1 MISQSWQTLNFL
13 GDGTPLQEQPDS
25 SAMLP
30 RVITNVEF
38 AKNMPKDQVLSY
50 LVRTPSD
57 SSAANLYETLTGQ
70 TVDLDGLNTASA
82 DGAHQPKHIISLKTE
97 PRQSAFIS
105 LQKWEGVVLEVLS
118 DSFLTRLV
126 DLTRT
131 GPDEEAEFPLDEIS
145 EEDRPL
151 IRPGAIFYWNIG
163 YHNSYSGQRTRTSII
178 RFRRLPAWT
187 REEIEAAKQEAERL
201 GQSIGWK

>member
-1 MISQSWQTLNFL
+1 
-13 GDGTPLQEQPDS
+13 
-25 SAMLP
+25 MLP
-30 RVITNVEF
+30 WIITNVGF
-38 AKNMPKDQVLSY
+38 AKDMPKDQVLSY

-57 SSAANLYETLTGQ
+57 SNAANLYEILTGQ
-70 TVDLDGLNTASA
+70 TVDIDDLNKASA
-82 DGAHQPKHIISLKTE
+82 DGARQPKHVISLKTE

-118 DSFLTRLV
+118 DSFLARLV

-131 GPDEEAEFPLDEIS
+131 GPDEEAEFPLDEVS

-187 REEIEAAKQEAERL
+187 REEIEAAKREAERL
-201 GQSIGWK
+201 GESIGWK

>member
-1 MISQSWQTLNFL
+1 MIAQSWQTLNFL

-38 AKNMPKDQVLSY
+38 TKNMPKDQVLSY
-50 LVRTPSD
+50 LVRAPSD
-57 SSAANLYETLTGQ
+57 SSAANLYETFTGQ
-70 TVDLDGLNTASA
+70 TVDLDGLNKASA

-97 PRQSAFIS
+97 PRQSAFVS

-131 GPDEEAEFPLDEIS
+131 GPDEEAEFPLDEVS

-187 REEIEAAKQEAERL
+187 REEIEAAKREAERL
-201 GQSIGWK
+201 GKSIGWK

>member
-1 MISQSWQTLNFL
+1 
-13 GDGTPLQEQPDS
+13 
-25 SAMLP
+25 
-30 RVITNVEF
+30 
-38 AKNMPKDQVLSY
+38 
-50 LVRTPSD
+50 
-57 SSAANLYETLTGQ
+57 LYEILTGQ
-70 TVDLDGLNTASA
+70 TVDLDGLNKASTA
-82 DGAHQPKHIISLKTE
+82 GTHQPKHVFSPQKTA

-105 LQKWEGVVLEVLS
+105 LQKWEGVVLAVLS
-118 DSFLTRLV
+118 DSFLARLV

-131 GPDEEAEFPLDEIS
+131 GPDEEAEFPLDEVS

-187 REEIEAAKQEAERL
+187 REEIEAATREAERL
-201 GQSIGWK
+201 GKSIGWK

>member
-1 MISQSWQTLNFL
+1 MIAQSWQTFNFL
-13 GDGTPLQEQPDS
+13 GDATPVQGQPDS
-25 SAMLP
+25 STMLP

-57 SSAANLYETLTGQ
+57 SSAVNLYETLAGQ
-70 TVDLDGLNTASA
+70 TVDLNGLNKASA
-82 DGAHQPKHIISLKTE
+82 NGVHQPKHIISLKTA

-105 LQKWEGVVLEVLS
+105 LQKWEGVVVEVLS

-131 GPDEEAEFPLDEIS
+131 GPDEEAGFPVDEVS

-187 REEIEAAKQEAERL
+187 REEIEAAKREAERL
-201 GQSIGWK
+201 GKSIGWK

>member
-1 MISQSWQTLNFL
+1 MILQTWQISNFL
-13 GDGTPLQEQPDS
+13 DDETPWQEQPDS

-30 RVITNVEF
+30 RIITNVEF
-38 AKNMPKDQVLSY
+38 AKDMPKDQVLSY

-57 SSAANLYETLTGQ
+57 SNAANLYEVLTGQ
-70 TVDLDGLNTASA
+70 TVDIDDPNKAPA
-82 DGAHQPKHIISLKTE
+82 DGADQPKHVISLKTE

-118 DSFLTRLV
+118 DSFLARLV

-131 GPDEEAEFPLDEIS
+131 GLDEEAEFPVNEVS

-187 REEIEAAKQEAERL
+187 REEIEAAKREAERL
-201 GQSIGWK
+201 GESIGWK

>member
-1 MISQSWQTLNFL
+1 MISQSWQTCNFL

-38 AKNMPKDQVLSY
+38 AKHMPKDQVLSY
-50 LVRTPSD
+50 LVRAPSD
-57 SSAANLYETLTGQ
+57 SSAANLYETFTGQ
-70 TVDLDGLNTASA
+70 TVDLDGLNKVSA

-97 PRQSAFIS
+97 PRQSAFVS
-105 LQKWEGVVLEVLS
+105 LQKWEGVVVEVLS

-131 GPDEEAEFPLDEIS
+131 GPDEEAEFPLDEVS

-187 REEIEAAKQEAERL
+187 REEIEAAKREAERL

>member
-1 MISQSWQTLNFL
+1 MIAQSWQTGNFG
-13 GDGTPLQEQPDS
+13 GDETPSQEQPDS
-25 SAMLP
+25 STRLP
-30 RVITNVEF
+30 QVITNVEF
-38 AKNMPKDQVLSY
+38 AKSMPKDQVLAY
-50 LVRTPSD
+50 LVRTPTD
-57 SSAANLYETLTGQ
+57 SSAANLYETLTEQ
-70 TVDLDGLNTASA
+70 TVDLDGLNKASI

-97 PRQSAFIS
+97 PRQSAFLS

-118 DSFLTRLV
+118 ASFLTRLF

-131 GPDEEAEFPLDEIS
+131 GSDEEAEFSLDDVS

-163 YHNSYSGQRTRTSII
+163 YHTSYSGQRTRTSII

-187 REEIEAAKQEAERL
+187 REEIEAAKREAERL
-201 GQSIGWK
+201 GKSIGWK

>member
-1 MISQSWQTLNFL
+1 M
-13 GDGTPLQEQPDS
+13 
-25 SAMLP
+25 
-30 RVITNVEF
+30 ITNVEF

-57 SSAANLYETLTGQ
+57 SSAVNLYETLAGQ
-70 TVDLDGLNTASA
+70 TVDLNGLNKASA
-82 DGAHQPKHIISLKTE
+82 NGVHQPKHIISLKTA

-105 LQKWEGVVLEVLS
+105 LQKWEGVVVEVLS

-131 GPDEEAEFPLDEIS
+131 GPDEEAGFPVDEVS

-187 REEIEAAKQEAERL
+187 REEIEAAKREAERL
-201 GQSIGWK
+201 GKSIGWK